1 MVLALLTELVQLL
14 WTAVSWYLSLMWLCL
29 SELWSWCWEGLL

>member
-14 WTAVSWYLSLMWLCL
+14 WSAVEWYLSLMWLCL